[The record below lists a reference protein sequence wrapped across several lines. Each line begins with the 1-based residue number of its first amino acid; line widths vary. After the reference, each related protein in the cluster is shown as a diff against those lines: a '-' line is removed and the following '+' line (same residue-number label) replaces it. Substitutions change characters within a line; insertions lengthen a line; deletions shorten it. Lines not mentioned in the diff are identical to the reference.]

1 MADLSSSSA
10 FVSSFPEMLTRG
22 AVGDDLSSY
31 ILTTHAGDPDQVP
44 NLWLWSDTAATV
56 SGDKESVN
64 LPVSAL
70 IKQNFRVTCLC

>member
-1 MADLSSSSA
+1 
-10 FVSSFPEMLTRG
+10 MLTRG

-56 SGDKESVN
+56 SGDKESLN

-70 IKQNFRVTCLC
+70 IKQKESHAFIEKVDDLLSAGLLTRC